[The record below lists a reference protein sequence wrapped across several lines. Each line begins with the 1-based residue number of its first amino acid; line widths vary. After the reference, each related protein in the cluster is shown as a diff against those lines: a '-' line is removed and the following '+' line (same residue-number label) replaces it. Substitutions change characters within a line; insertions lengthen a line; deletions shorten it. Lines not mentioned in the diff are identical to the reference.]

1 MKLLRIAA
9 AMAALTLVSAS
20 VAHGQGKTLRLVVPL
35 AAGGSYDTMARI
47 IGDKLSSI
55 SGQTVVV
62 DNQPGAAMLNGI
74 GTVARSAPDGQTI
87 GLMLSPVTVQ
97 PSLLQK
103 MPFDILKDLAPVTLI
118 GWNYNV
124 LVVSPSLPVKS
135 VQELIDHLKANPD
148 QLNFGSGGVAT
159 PAHLAG
165 ELFKQATGTKMV
177 HVPYRGLVVAIQDL
191 LAGRIQVLFG
201 NASDVI
207 PHIQAGTMRALAVV
221 GQKRLSAI
229 PDVQSMTELGMPQ
242 INIPAWAGIVA
253 AGGTPPDII
262 ARLQKDVTAV
272 LALPD
277 VQQRL
282 AASQTLIETS
292 SPEQL
297 QKLMASDIERWGSVV
312 KQANIKTE

>member
-1 MKLLRIAA
+1 MRV
-9 AMAALTLVSAS
+9 TLPS
-20 VAHGQGKTLRLVVPL
+20 RC
-35 AAGGSYDTMARI
+35 R
-47 IGDKLSSI
+47 SI
-55 SGQTVVV
+55 ERK
-62 DNQPGAAMLNGI
+62 NEM
-74 GTVARSAPDGQTI
+74 
-87 GLMLSPVTVQ
+87 MLSPVTVQ

-262 ARLQKDVTAV
+262 TRLQKDVTAV